1 MGTVLGGDIFMYNYV
16 KKHTMMGKENKDHTI
31 FLKTLML
38 GIAISFLI
46 DKIWWRTNSG
56 AVHAAL
62 DLTCIVF
69 NMSLF
74 FVVWNKYDNSPLSSR
89 LIAFGLLA
97 TSIFDTL
104 HVYNLSA
111 LGISIYSKSDLAI
124 RFWVFGRLTEMIM
137 IFIASFN
144 FRNKEIKLG
153 KRINLIISLLLPTA
167 FSYISINYRYTLPE
181 LYNENGLTTEKI
193 LLELVIVIL
202 AIASL
207 LRHRKKVNERGYVS
221 YKYLSIALL
230 FIIPTELF
238 GMLYKSR
245 VSVLIVYAH
254 VFRIMYCYFLHKSI
268 FQGSINYTLEEL
280 QKSKKRLSDI
290 LDAIPIGIKTFDNN
304 LKLDFANKEFEDLFG
319 CKREEIIGLS
329 SNEINSIFNNTN
341 ILNLIGENKET
352 KNAIETFIRKDDK
365 DIKLQV
371 DTKKIEDGMLLII
384 KDIVKEQEINNLNIQ
399 TQTILNSMQS
409 PAFICD
415 NDYNIVSVNKA
426 YEELIGL
433 TSEKLFG
440 MNLME
445 MYRIINYS
453 SAQLISDT
461 SESNIFQDHFEGT
474 FTSGYGIKKSVI
486 VNKSDILNIYG
497 ASVGKILVLTDV
509 TGLRERQEKVLHQ
522 EKLALLGQ
530 MGAIIVHETRN
541 FLTTIKGCGQLIMAT
556 ADQSKVIEYAAK
568 INTSTD
574 EVNRII
580 SDFLS
585 LSKPRQAVL
594 EEIAVCDLLES
605 VKSIIETSSLITGVD
620 IEFIYN
626 IDERYILCD
635 EAQIKQIVLNLC
647 KNAVEA
653 MAEVSKPKLTIE
665 AGIIEESS
673 NIYIKVSDNGRGM
686 SKETLEKIGTPF
698 FTTKQSGTGLG
709 LSVCYDLI
717 KQQGGWINIDS
728 VEGVG
733 TTFTINLTGF
743 EDEDEDESA

>member
-245 VSVLIVYAH
+245 V
-254 VFRIMYCYFLHKSI
+254 
-268 FQGSINYTLEEL
+268 
-280 QKSKKRLSDI
+280 
-290 LDAIPIGIKTFDNN
+290 
-304 LKLDFANKEFEDLFG
+304 
-319 CKREEIIGLS
+319 
-329 SNEINSIFNNTN
+329 
-341 ILNLIGENKET
+341 
-352 KNAIETFIRKDDK
+352 
-365 DIKLQV
+365 
-371 DTKKIEDGMLLII
+371 
-384 KDIVKEQEINNLNIQ
+384 
-399 TQTILNSMQS
+399 
-409 PAFICD
+409 
-415 NDYNIVSVNKA
+415 
-426 YEELIGL
+426 
-433 TSEKLFG
+433 
-440 MNLME
+440 
-445 MYRIINYS
+445 
-453 SAQLISDT
+453 
-461 SESNIFQDHFEGT
+461 
-474 FTSGYGIKKSVI
+474 
-486 VNKSDILNIYG
+486 
-497 ASVGKILVLTDV
+497 
-509 TGLRERQEKVLHQ
+509 
-522 EKLALLGQ
+522 
-530 MGAIIVHETRN
+530 
-541 FLTTIKGCGQLIMAT
+541 
-556 ADQSKVIEYAAK
+556 
-568 INTSTD
+568 
-574 EVNRII
+574 
-580 SDFLS
+580 
-585 LSKPRQAVL
+585 
-594 EEIAVCDLLES
+594 
-605 VKSIIETSSLITGVD
+605 
-620 IEFIYN
+620 
-626 IDERYILCD
+626 
-635 EAQIKQIVLNLC
+635 
-647 KNAVEA
+647 
-653 MAEVSKPKLTIE
+653 
-665 AGIIEESS
+665 
-673 NIYIKVSDNGRGM
+673 
-686 SKETLEKIGTPF
+686 
-698 FTTKQSGTGLG
+698 
-709 LSVCYDLI
+709 
-717 KQQGGWINIDS
+717 
-728 VEGVG
+728 
-733 TTFTINLTGF
+733 
-743 EDEDEDESA
+743 

>member
-1 MGTVLGGDIFMYNYV
+1 MYNYV
-16 KKHTMMGKENKDHTI
+16 KKYIMIGKEEKDHTV
-31 FLKTLML
+31 FLKTMML
-38 GIAISFLI
+38 GIIISFLI
-46 DKIWWRTNSG
+46 SKTWWSTNSG

-62 DLTCIVF
+62 DLTCVVF

-104 HVYNLSA
+104 HVYNLSS
-111 LGISIYSKSDLAI
+111 LGISINSKSDLSI
-124 RFWVFGRLTEMIM
+124 RFWVLGRLTEMIM

-144 FRNKEIKLG
+144 FANKEIRLG
-153 KRINLIISLLLPTA
+153 KNINLIISLLLPA
-167 FSYISINYRYTLPE
+167 AISYVSINYRYALPA
-181 LYNENGLTTEKI
+181 LYKDKGVTTEKI
-193 LLELVIVIL
+193 LLELFIVVL

-207 LRHRKKVNERGYVS
+207 LRHRKRIKERGCVS

-230 FIIPTELF
+230 FIIPTEFL
-238 GMLYKSR
+238 GMLYKSG
-245 VSVLIVYAH
+245 VPALIVYAH
-254 VFRIMYCYFLHKSI
+254 VFRIMYCYFLYKSI
-268 FQGSINYTLEEL
+268 FQGSINYTYEEL
-280 QKSKKRLSDI
+280 KKSKKRLSDI

-304 LKLDFANKEFEDLFG
+304 FKLDFANKEFENLFG

-329 SNEINSIFNNTN
+329 SNEINNLYKNTN
-341 ILNLIGENKET
+341 ILSLVGENKET

-371 DTKKIEDGMLLII
+371 DTKKIEDGILLII
-384 KDIVKEQEINNLNIQ
+384 KDIGKEQEINNLHIQ
-399 TQTILNSMQS
+399 TETILNSMQS
-409 PAFICD
+409 AAFICD
-415 NDYNIVSVNKA
+415 NNYNIVSVNRA

-433 TSEKLFG
+433 ASERLFG
-440 MNLME
+440 MNLNE
-445 MYRIINYS
+445 IYRMINYT
-453 SAQLISDT
+453 SAQLDLDI
-461 SESNIFQDHFEGT
+461 SESNNFQDHFEGT
-474 FTSGYGIKKSVI
+474 FTNSYGIKKSVI
-486 VNKSDILNIYG
+486 ENRSDILNIYG
-497 ASVGKILVLTDV
+497 EPVGKISVLIDV
-509 TGLRERQEKVLHQ
+509 TGLREQQEKVLHQ

-530 MGAIIVHETRN
+530 MGAAIVHETRN

-556 ADQSKVIEYAAK
+556 SNQSKVVEYAAK

-594 EEIAVCDLLES
+594 EEIAACDLLES
-605 VKSIIETSSLITGVD
+605 VKSVIETSSLIRGVD
-620 IEFIYN
+620 IELIYN

-635 EAQIKQIVLNLC
+635 EAQIKQVILNIC

-665 AGIIEESS
+665 AGIIEENG
-673 NIYIKVSDNGRGM
+673 NICIKVSDNGRGM

-717 KQQGGWINIDS
+717 KQQGGWIDIVS
-728 VEGVG
+728 EEGVG
-733 TTFTINLTGF
+733 TTFTITLTGI
-743 EDEDEDESA
+743 EDEGNEIA